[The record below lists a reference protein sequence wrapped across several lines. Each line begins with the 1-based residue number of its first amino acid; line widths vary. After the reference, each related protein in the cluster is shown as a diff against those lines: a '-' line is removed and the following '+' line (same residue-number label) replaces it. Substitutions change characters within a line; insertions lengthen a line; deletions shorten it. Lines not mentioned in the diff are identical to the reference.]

1 MTTESN
7 QIQHLLSRY
16 PIEKRFLIHSGH
28 GLYEPLADCV
38 SEDHTLLVQADEK
51 HKSIGTVESIWQFLL
66 HVGADR
72 QSLLIVVGGGVL
84 TDLGGFAAATYMR
97 GINWLSIPTTLLSM
111 VDAGLGGKTGF
122 NFGQIKNSIGAF
134 HQPEEV
140 YIDTRYLDTL
150 PGEQILSGYGE
161 MVKHHLISGQPL
173 CAPDLISRDDIVRSI
188 AVKEQ
193 IVAQDPHEQGIRK
206 ALNFGHTIG
215 HALEAL
221 SLQGDRPLLHGY
233 AVMYGMVAELYLSH
247 VLLGLEKEVVSYAAH
262 LVTEYYGRP
271 NVSCRRYP
279 DLIEL
284 MRHDKKG
291 ALRFTLLR
299 HLGEPVI
306 DQTISEALIL
316 EALDYLFTI

>member
-7 QIQHLLSRY
+7 SIHRLLSRY
-16 PIEKRFLIHSGH
+16 PTEKRFLIHSGH
-28 GLYEPLADCV
+28 GLYGPLANCV
-38 SEDHTLLVQADEK
+38 LEDHILLLQADEK
-51 HKSIGTVESIWQFLL
+51 HKSIETVKVMWDFLL
-66 HVGADR
+66 SRGADR
-72 QSLLIVVGGGVL
+72 QSLLIVAGGGVL

-97 GINWLSIPTTLLSM
+97 GINWLSVPTTLLSM
-111 VDAGLGGKTGF
+111 IDAGLGGKTGF

-161 MVKHHLISGQPL
+161 MIKHHLISGGPL
-173 CAPDLISRDDIVRSI
+173 CAPDQITEDDIVRSI

-193 IVAQDPHEQGIRK
+193 IVQQDPHERGIRK

-221 SLQGDRPLLHGY
+221 SLRGDQPLLHGY
-233 AVMYGMVAELYLSH
+233 AVIYGIVAELYLSH
-247 VLLGLEKEVVSYAAH
+247 VLLGLEKEVVSSAAH

-271 NVSCRRYP
+271 NVSCKRYP
-279 DLIEL
+279 ELIEL

-299 HLGEPVI
+299 HPGEPVI